1 MDDQATPA
9 TGKILG
15 EVRTGNGRSGACE
28 HRVGRGQ
35 AVQFGENGA
44 LQVELFRQV
53 LLHVVGLGDGLLQP
67 AGDADAGQDD
77 IRRLVQ
83 QARAV
88 EVVEP
93 GPDDAERLFGLGL

>member
-1 MDDQATPA
+1 MA
-9 TGKILG
+9 
-15 EVRTGNGRSGACE
+15 EVELASTALAGARRSSSAKM
-28 HRVGRGQ
+28 V
-35 AVQFGENGA
+35 A

-77 IRRLVQ
+77 ARRLGQ
-83 QARAV
+83 QARVA